1 MLPLSDILSILGIVA
16 GALVAGFI
24 LEKLL
29 LPMFLRRTE
38 KRNWRLWSLAIR
50 SLRGVI
56 VLWFVLA
63 ALKFIQPMIP
73 LKTSW
78 IEITN
83 KVLAVFVIISI
94 TIMLG
99 RIAVGLMRL
108 SSRNASAAA
117 MPTTTILVNITKI
130 VISLLGLLAIF
141 HSLGIPVTPMLTAL
155 GVGGLAVA
163 LALQD
168 TLSNLFSGLQ
178 IIATKQVEIGDFI
191 KLSTGEE
198 GQIVDIAWRVTTM
211 KTNVDNLI
219 IIPNAKFSSTNLTN
233 FSRPQKYSI
242 VVIPIM
248 IAHGTDLEAAEKV
261 AIKSINDF
269 VSAGSI
275 PLVTKPDV
283 AYSDVTEI
291 GVRMNIYIEAKEYP
305 DQRHLRHRLIKTLV
319 TSFTEN
325 GIRLA
330 DKERGIGVIS

>member
-1 MLPLSDILSILGIVA
+1 MLPLSDILTILSIIA

-29 LPMFLRRTE
+29 LPMLLRLAD
-38 KRNWRLWSLAIR
+38 KRSWRLWKIVIGSLKM
-50 SLRGVI
+50 VI
-56 VLWFVLA
+56 VLWFVLI
-63 ALKFIQPMIP
+63 ALKIIQPMIP
-73 LKTSW
+73 LKPAW
-78 IEITN
+78 VEITN
-83 KVLAVFVIISI
+83 KVLAVLVLISI
-94 TIMLG
+94 TFMIG
-99 RIAVGLMRL
+99 RIAVGLLRNT
-108 SSRNASAAA
+108 SRSEAAAA

-141 HSLGIPVTPMLTAL
+141 HSLGVSVTPMLTAL

-178 IIATKQVEIGDFI
+178 IIATKQVEIGDYI

-242 VVIPIM
+242 VVIPM
-248 IAHGTDLEAAEKV
+248 LIAHGTDLDAAERIAFA
-261 AIKSINDF
+261 AIDEF
-269 VSAGSI
+269 VSAGAV

-283 AYSDVTEI
+283 AYSDVTELGI
-291 GVRMNIYIEAKEYP
+291 RMNILIEAKDYP
-305 DQRHLRHRLIKTLV
+305 DHRHLRHKIIKALV
-319 TSFTEN
+319 AAFTTN
-325 GIRLA
+325 GIKLA
-330 DKERGIGVIS
+330 DKERGAAAIS